1 LPAGRAL
8 VHRLPQIERLDPGLD
23 PHRKDL
29 GERHP
34 QRRAGAIVHEL
45 GDRAGAD
52 RADIGGLM
60 GSGAGNVAAPFGSV
74 I

>member
-23 PHRKDL
+23 PHRKYF

-45 GDRAGAD
+45 GNRAGAD

-74 I
+74 V